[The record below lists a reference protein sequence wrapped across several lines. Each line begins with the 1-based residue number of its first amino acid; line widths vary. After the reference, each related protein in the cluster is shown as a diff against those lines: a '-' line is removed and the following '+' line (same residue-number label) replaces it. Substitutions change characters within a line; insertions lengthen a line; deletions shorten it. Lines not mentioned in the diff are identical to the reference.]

1 MTRLQFARYVEP
13 AFLGMFLAGLAL
25 LANEAYWLENTIYGD
40 RLFWLSLSV
49 GCVTGFLPAAIFG
62 WFHHKLLSGLLR
74 PIPRTIR
81 FAATSA
87 LSVGFLLPGVASY
100 VNRTYVLGTP
110 HRLDVT
116 IAEKALGGRSACTP
130 YLFFSSS
137 SNNTERIEVDMEFY
151 RGASVGETISLRLE
165 RGYFGFDVVRSWG
178 HARVALYRA
187 PFSGSQGHDKPV
199 QRHFSLR
206 WAR

>member
-1 MTRLQFARYVEP
+1 MDSSALYPEP
-13 AFLGMFLAGLAL
+13 F
-25 LANEAYWLENTIYGD
+25 
-40 RLFWLSLSV
+40 
-49 GCVTGFLPAAIFG
+49 
-62 WFHHKLLSGLLR
+62 
-74 PIPRTIR
+74 R

-87 LSVGFLLPGVASY
+87 LSVGLLLPGVASY
-100 VNRTYVLGTP
+100 VNRTFVLGTP

-151 RGASVGETISLRLE
+151 RGASVGETISLKLE

-178 HARVALYRA
+178 HARVAFYRA
-187 PFSGSQGHDKPV
+187 PFSGSRLRDKPV
-199 QRHFSLR
+199 QPQFALR
-206 WAR
+206 WTR